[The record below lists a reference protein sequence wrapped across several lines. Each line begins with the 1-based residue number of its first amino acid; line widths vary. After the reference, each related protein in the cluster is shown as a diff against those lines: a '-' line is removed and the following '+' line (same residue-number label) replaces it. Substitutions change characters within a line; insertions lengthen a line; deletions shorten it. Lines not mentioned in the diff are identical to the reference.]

1 MNARTWLLLVVL
13 GCGGGKGGGPATT
26 TTTNTADGTS
36 PSGDGSTGTG
46 SAQELT
52 GVGIAL
58 DIQPTEAKV
67 TIDDIVMGSA
77 NELDPV
83 VSLAPGLHT
92 LVVEHAGFKS
102 YRAEFSVTDKVEKFT
117 VRLEV
122 QK

>member
-1 MNARTWLLLVVL
+1 MNARAWLLVVVL

-26 TTTNTADGTS
+26 NTTNTADGTS
-36 PSGDGSTGTG
+36 SSGDGSTGTG

-58 DIQPTEAKV
+58 DIEPADAQV
-67 TIDDIVMGSA
+67 TIDDIVMGHA

-92 LVVEHAGFKS
+92 LVVEQAGFKS

-117 VRLEV
+117 VRLEA

>member
-1 MNARTWLLLVVL
+1 MNARAFLLVVVI
-13 GCGGGKGGGPATT
+13 GCSGKATPTTT
-26 TTTNTADGTS
+26 TTTNKADGTGAATTTRS
-36 PSGDGSTGTG
+36 AAG

-58 DIQPTEAKV
+58 DVQPKDARI
-67 TIDDIVMGSA
+67 TIDDIVMGLA

-92 LVVEHAGFKS
+92 LVVEQAGFKS
-102 YRAEFSVTDKVEKFT
+102 YRAEFAVTDKVEKFT
-117 VRLEV
+117 VRLEA